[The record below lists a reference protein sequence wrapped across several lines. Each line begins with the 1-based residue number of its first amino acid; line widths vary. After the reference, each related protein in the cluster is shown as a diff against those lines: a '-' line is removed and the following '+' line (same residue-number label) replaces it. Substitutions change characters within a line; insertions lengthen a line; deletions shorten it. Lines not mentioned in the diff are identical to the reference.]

1 MIKSL
6 LARSLYFLMVN
17 KFYLSLVMK
26 ICEFSELSKYYIA
39 DKK

>member
-6 LARSLYFLMVN
+6 LARRMVN

-26 ICEFSELSKYYIA
+26 LCEFSELSKYYIA
-39 DKK
+39 DKKWS